1 MAVGLHGAV
10 AQVTGA
16 SSGIDEATGRALAVR
31 GAAVDVMEPDQTRDA
46 VERTV
51 RDVAD
56 AIGYAVAR
64 AAHVAVRELLAGSIE
79 RER

>member
-1 MAVGLHGAV
+1 
-10 AQVTGA
+10 
-16 SSGIDEATGRALAVR
+16 
-31 GAAVDVMEPDQTRDA
+31 

-64 AAHVAVRELLAGSIE
+64 PAHVAVRELLAGSIE
-79 RER
+79 QEW